1 MANIG
6 REHVEFL
13 AKRGQA
19 LHRRLEGLKERLT
32 GATRKAVRTLEV
44 AAAAGAG
51 GLIQGKAGEEGSH
64 IFHVPTDL
72 GLGLGLNLLGYFN
85 AAGDHSEHLNNL
97 GDGFLAS
104 FTSSVG
110 FGWGNT
116 WRTTGKFQLTSKP
129 APAGLPAGAGS
140 PVASAGEISSHQMA
154 DIVARVR
161 AAAHH
166 G

>member
-19 LHRRLEGLKERLT
+19 LSRRIEGLKERLT
-32 GATRKAVRTLEV
+32 GATRKAVRTIEV

-51 GLIQGKAGEEGSH
+51 GLIQGKAGPEGSH
-64 IFHVPTDL
+64 VMHVPTDL

-85 AAGDHSEHLNNL
+85 AAGDQYSEHLNNL

-110 FGWGNT
+110 FGWGDS
-116 WRTTGKFQLTSKP
+116 WRKTGKFQLSSKP
-129 APAGLPAGAGS
+129 SAGDLPAGAA
-140 PVASAGEISSHQMA
+140 PVSASGEISSHQMA

-161 AAAHH
+161 AAAQH